1 MKQLIQ
7 KTGMDDVVHGLKCLC
22 GGAMLLTVV
31 EPIDQEYERHRF
43 ECIRCHSSTSVSFN
57 RVQD

>member
-1 MKQLIQ
+1 M
-7 KTGMDDVVHGLKCLC
+7 V
-22 GGAMLLTVV
+22 LTVV

-43 ECIRCHSSTSVSFN
+43 ECVQCRSSTSVSFN

>member
-1 MKQLIQ
+1 MDQLIRET
-7 KTGMDDVVHGLKCLC
+7 KVDDVVHGLRCLC
-22 GGAMLLTVV
+22 GGAMVLTVV

-43 ECIRCHSSTSVSFN
+43 ECVQCRSSTSVSFN